1 MSEWPTSPFNIL
13 TLFILFLFLL
23 VLILFAAGK
32 IWFDVIWFV
41 VRQLDI
47 VIDNVAS
54 TVLILEAVQSSM
66 NKMNDEELNA
76 FHLDANLGG
85 TSAVL
90 QRKSVERCVSLTAF
104 MTVFDN
110 STFWLEFCYFYVH
123 EVCSLDTVQPGLTRN
138 VPSIVFIVMQWL
150 SQSASPSHS
159 TCPDCLSQPYLITG
173 LTGSNADNS
182 MNSAFFFVKLLL
194 LPAVASEEV
203 SLYCYVKGKVKFI
216 ILY

>member
-1 MSEWPTSPFNIL
+1 MSMHGTHCLKVSFDVSLELQLRGLLIY
-13 TLFILFLFLL
+13 FIFQSFCQVNASVGRWQNDLPLPLISSHCSFCFFSYLCWFYLL
-23 VLILFAAGK
+23 LEK
-32 IWFDVIWFV
+32 NWFDVIWFV

-104 MTVFDN
+104 MTRFDN
-110 STFWLEFCYFYVH
+110 STFWLEFCYFYV
-123 EVCSLDTVQPGLTRN
+123 LNTVQPGLTRN
-138 VPSIVFIVMQWL
+138 VPS
-150 SQSASPSHS
+150 A
-159 TCPDCLSQPYLITG
+159 
-173 LTGSNADNS
+173 
-182 MNSAFFFVKLLL
+182 
-194 LPAVASEEV
+194 
-203 SLYCYVKGKVKFI
+203 
-216 ILY
+216 